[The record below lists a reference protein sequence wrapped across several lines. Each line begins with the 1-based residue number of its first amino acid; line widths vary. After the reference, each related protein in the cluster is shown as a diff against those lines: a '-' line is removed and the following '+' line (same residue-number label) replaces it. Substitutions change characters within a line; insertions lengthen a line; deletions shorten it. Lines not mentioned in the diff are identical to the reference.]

1 MKEKKKVNRKKAI
14 KETIKTALF
23 VFMFLLFLLVTIAFL
38 IKVNIDNHIHTR
50 PTKQY
55 TMTTKVIKVDK
66 PTDTVTI
73 QDFNGNLWQF
83 KGVKDWEEGAI
94 CSCIMDNNG
103 TDSIKDDKII
113 STHYDGWFE
122 AWGDFF

>member
-1 MKEKKKVNRKKAI
+1 MKEKKKVNRKKTI

-23 VFMFLLFLLVTIAFL
+23 IFMFLLFILATVTFS
-38 IKVNIDNHIHTR
+38 IKVNHTR
-50 PTKQY
+50 STKQY
-55 TMTTKVIKVDK
+55 AMTTKVIKVDK
-66 PTDTVTI
+66 PIDTVTI

-83 KGVKDWEEGAI
+83 KGIKDWTEGAI
-94 CSCIMDNNG
+94 CSCIMNDNG